1 MAPVRNTR
9 VIFNKVP
16 DSYPVLGET
25 LLVDRSQAIDLDN
38 VSLAGGKVLGKTL
51 SISIDPFL
59 RGRMRDDTGIEGYAF
74 ELGKPIFTYAIVKVI
89 RSENPKVKPGDHLYN
104 PFADKFDVAE
114 YQILDDVDNLQVL
127 DKYNVGIP
135 WSAFLGPAGM
145 TGQTAYYGW
154 KELAPKKGE
163 TIYIST
169 AAGAVGS
176 IVVQLAK
183 AVGLKVIGSAGQD
196 HKLDFLRELGADVVF
211 NYKTTSVDDVLREHG
226 PVDIY
231 WDHVGGKTLT
241 TTLNHMNVHGR
252 VLIIGL
258 ISGYNSASLEQAEPI
273 TNIHQALFKR
283 LTIRGLLVSDYHDK
297 YLQEFYSTF
306 PARIKSGE
314 IKYNES
320 VARSVD
326 DAPQLIIDV
335 QKGDNKGKAVIVLS
349 QA

>member
-1 MAPVRNTR
+1 MAPVCNTR

-16 DSYPVLGET
+16 EGYPVLGET
-25 LLVDRSQAIDLDN
+25 LLVDHSQTIDLEN
-38 VSLAGGKVLGKTL
+38 ISLAGGKVLGKTL

-59 RGRMRDDTGIEGYAF
+59 RGRMRTDTGIDHGPDF
-74 ELGKPIFTYAIVKVI
+74 RISTYAIVKVL
-89 RSENPKVKPGDHLYN
+89 RSENPKVKPGDHLYNDN

-114 YQILDDVDNLQVL
+114 YQILDDVDTLQVL

-145 TGQTAYYGW
+145 TGERAVCAPQTR
-154 KELAPKKGE
+154 PQGE

-183 AVGLKVIGSAGQD
+183 AAGLKVIGSAGQD
-196 HKLDFLRELGADVVF
+196 YKLDFLRELGADVVL

-231 WDHVGGKTLT
+231 WDHVGGKTLA

-252 VLIIGL
+252 VLIVGL
-258 ISGYNSASLEQAEPI
+258 ISGYNSASLEQEPI
-273 TNIHQALFKR
+273 TVPLVKR

-297 YLQEFYSTF
+297 YLHEFYSTF
-306 PARIKSGE
+306 PARIKGGE
-314 IKYNES
+314 IKYNET
-320 VARSVD
+320 VARTVD

-335 QKGDNKGKAVIVLS
+335 QKGDNKGKAVVVL
-349 QA
+349 AEE